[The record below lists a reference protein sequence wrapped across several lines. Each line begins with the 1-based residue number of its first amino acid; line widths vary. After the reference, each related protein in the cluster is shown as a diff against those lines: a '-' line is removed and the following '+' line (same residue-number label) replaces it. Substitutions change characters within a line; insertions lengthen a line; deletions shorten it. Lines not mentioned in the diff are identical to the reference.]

1 MLSDDALIMVVDDE
15 LTMCRIL
22 ERVLTGEGY
31 RVIIAED
38 GEAALNLFA
47 RHSPHVVLLDLM
59 MPGINGREV
68 CRRIKESSATA
79 RIIYLSA
86 KAVPIPSI
94 EIKELRTEADAFIPK
109 PATSKEIL
117 STIRRVLPAQ

>member
-1 MLSDDALIMVVDDE
+1 MPSDDTLIMVVDDE
-15 LTMCRIL
+15 PTMCRIL
-22 ERVLTGEGY
+22 ERVLTEEGY
-31 RVIIAED
+31 RVIIARD
-38 GEAALNLFA
+38 GEAGLGLFA
-47 RHSPHVVLLDLM
+47 RYSPDLILLDLM

-68 CRRIKESSATA
+68 CRRIGESSPGT

-86 KAVPIPSI
+86 KAVRPASP
-94 EIKELRTEADAFIPK
+94 EAKELRTEADAFIPK